1 MRSIIQ
7 NDTVQIEITNSCINR
22 CANCTRFVGHTKPFM
37 MNLDTFKNA
46 IDSMKDFPKMV
57 GIMGGEPLL
66 HPEFEDMCK
75 YALSKIPRMQLGLWT
90 CLPKGYE
97 KYREV
102 IVETFGNIFINDH
115 TRTDVFHHPFLVA
128 AEEVIPN
135 RNTMFMAIDRCFFQ
149 ENWSPSINPRGA
161 YFCEMAASFAM
172 LFPDMGD
179 GWKVEP
185 EWWTKTVKDYT
196 SQIEEFCPRCGG
208 ALCLSRK
215 PSDRQ
220 AGIDDI
226 SPLNYERLKDISP
239 KIKQGKYKIHDLQT
253 VEEMEPLASYKD
265 MVYRNYIASR
275 YGIFL
280 SINALDFCEPHLTG
294 AKVAVPLL
302 EQYRQRYMT

>member
-1 MRSIIQ
+1 MRSIISV
-7 NDTVQIEITNSCINR
+7 DTCQIEITNSCINR

-37 MNLDTFKNA
+37 MDFDTFKNA
-46 IDSMKDFPKMV
+46 VDSMADFPKMT

-66 HPEFEDMCK
+66 HPQFEEFCK
-75 YALSKIPRMQLGLWT
+75 YASSKIPRYQLGLWT

-97 KYREV
+97 HHREI

-115 TRTDVFHHPFLVA
+115 TRSDVYHHPFLVA
-128 AEEVIPN
+128 AEEVIPD
-135 RNTMFMAIDRCFFQ
+135 RNKMFMTIDRCFFQ

-172 LFPDMGD
+172 LFSDMSD

-185 EWWTKTVKDYT
+185 EWWTKTVKDFT

-208 ALCLSRK
+208 ALSLSRK
-215 PSDRQ
+215 PSDRLK
-220 AGIDDI
+220 GIDEI

-239 KIKQGKYKIHDLQT
+239 KVKQGFYHIHNLETTDC
-253 VEEMEPLASYKD
+253 MEPLASYKD
-265 MVYRNYIASR
+265 MAYRNYIAGK

-280 SINALDFCEPHLTG
+280 SINHLDFCEPHLTG
-294 AKVAVPLL
+294 ANVKVPLL
-302 EQYRQRYMT
+302 EQFKQRYMT